1 MYMGYHGDNKLPAAL
16 SHLTPVT
23 HFVPMTSLFYLG
35 VNSSS
40 VRRMHL
46 NLAMESKKSSK
57 KWYKSMPIFNINF
70 LSLIRG
76 MSLWGKYSILEQDFL
91 WLSQLGVM
99 INETLQ
105 IMNRDILVSADIS
118 AENISLIQLIV
129 SLLLIFLVAKYVLQI
144 EKHQQSTF
152 K

>member
-1 MYMGYHGDNKLPAAL
+1 
-16 SHLTPVT
+16 
-23 HFVPMTSLFYLG
+23 
-35 VNSSS
+35 
-40 VRRMHL
+40 
-46 NLAMESKKSSK
+46 
-57 KWYKSMPIFNINF
+57 MPIFNINF
-70 LSLIRG
+70 LSWVW

>member
-1 MYMGYHGDNKLPAAL
+1 MYLGYHGDNKLPAAL

-23 HFVPMTSLFYLG
+23 DFCSHDFPLLFGSKQWEGCTSTLPW
-35 VNSSS
+35 NQ
-40 VRRMHL
+40 
-46 NLAMESKKSSK
+46 KSLQK
-57 KWYKSMPIFNINF
+57 IYKNQCQFST
-70 LSLIRG
+70 LISYHGYELMRE
-76 MSLWGKYSILEQDFL
+76 ILEQDFL

-118 AENISLIQLIV
+118 TENISLIQLIV

>member
-1 MYMGYHGDNKLPAAL
+1 MYLGYHGDNKLPAAL

-23 HFVPMTSLFYLG
+23 DFCSHDFPLLFGSKLQISEKDAPQPCHGIKKVFNKIDINQCQFSTLISYHGYELMGEILNTWARLFMTF
-35 VNSSS
+35 S
-40 VRRMHL
+40 VRCH
-46 NLAMESKKSSK
+46 
-57 KWYKSMPIFNINF
+57 
-70 LSLIRG
+70 
-76 MSLWGKYSILEQDFL
+76 D
-91 WLSQLGVM
+91 

-118 AENISLIQLIV
+118 TENISLIQLIV